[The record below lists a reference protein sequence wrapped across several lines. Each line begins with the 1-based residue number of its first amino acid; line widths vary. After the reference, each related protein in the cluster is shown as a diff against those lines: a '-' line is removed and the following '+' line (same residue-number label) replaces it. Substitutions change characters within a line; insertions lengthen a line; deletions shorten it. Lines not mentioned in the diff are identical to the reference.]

1 MNETKGRLKLVGG
14 GGMGEGGD
22 SKPATFQSWV
32 QYVFTSQSNY
42 RLISEQL
49 GRGSSAA
56 NIFKRLK
63 ACGPPPNIKHTA

>member
-1 MNETKGRLKLVGG
+1 MGGGGGG

-42 RLISEQL
+42 RLTSEQL

-56 NIFKRLK
+56 NILKRPQGLW
-63 ACGPPPNIKHTA
+63 PSS